1 MLERRWEYEGVSED
15 ANKSLEGSNGTAIC
29 LKALKITVMY
39 LNDSWKY
46 LEGLTENVR
55 IPEG

>member
-29 LKALKITVMY
+29 LKALKI
-39 LNDSWKY
+39 L
-46 LEGLTENVR
+46 
-55 IPEG
+55 